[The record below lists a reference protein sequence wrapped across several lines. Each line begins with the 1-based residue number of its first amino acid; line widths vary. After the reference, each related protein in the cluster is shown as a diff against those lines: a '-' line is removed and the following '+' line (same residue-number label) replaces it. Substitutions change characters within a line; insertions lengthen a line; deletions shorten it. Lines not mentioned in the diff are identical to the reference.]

1 MIFSLIQWFKTFQ
14 SCIWLGLLRDSF
26 EPMTLYI
33 YSGGKH
39 SMFIINITSH
49 TFKKVLFAG
58 YEQVTIPG
66 RHQGGTNQYF
76 SVRRCVVKID
86 LVTGEE
92 SRAFTVFHNVVTV
105 LVSGAFSFTI
115 ADLKGVPFSWSTR
128 ETRKCAS
135 RFVTW
140 ATISGTFAD
149 VDHFLLLKIS
159 VKRALTH
166 SIVSG
171 INGRGTLDKDLPGS
185 TGKIEPN

>member
-1 MIFSLIQWFKTFQ
+1 MFQWFFHWFNDSKTFQ

-58 YEQVTIPG
+58 YEQVTISR
-66 RHQGGTNQYF
+66 RHQGGKNQYF
-76 SVRRCVVKID
+76 SVRWCVVKRVLI
-86 LVTGEE
+86 TGEK

-105 LVSGAFSFTI
+105 LISGTFSFTVTN
-115 ADLKGVPFSWSTR
+115 LKGVPLSWPTGK
-128 ETRKCAS
+128 TWKCAS

-140 ATISGTFAD
+140 TTITGTFAD
-149 VDHFLLLKIS
+149 VNHFLL
-159 VKRALTH
+159 
-166 SIVSG
+166 
-171 INGRGTLDKDLPGS
+171 
-185 TGKIEPN
+185 